1 MAKNKIMMLGKSLSD
16 LEVFCSCPRFK
27 RGSLVQRDCR
37 CTVDGKVFG
46 KKSRFLINIPVK
58 RIVVAKK
65 VL

>member
-1 MAKNKIMMLGKSLSD
+1 MAKNKIMMLSKSLSD

-27 RGSLVQRDCR
+27 RGDLAQKNCR
-37 CTVDGKVFG
+37 CTVDGKVSG
-46 KKSRFLINIPVK
+46 KKSRLLINIPVK